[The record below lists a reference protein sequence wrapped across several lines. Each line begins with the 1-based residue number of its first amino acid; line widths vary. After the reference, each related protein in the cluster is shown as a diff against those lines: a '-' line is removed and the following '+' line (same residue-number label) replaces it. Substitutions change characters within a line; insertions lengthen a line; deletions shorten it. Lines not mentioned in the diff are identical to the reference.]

1 MRILGLTGGIATG
14 KSTVSNILRAEKF
27 PIVDADLI
35 AREVVEPGTPGY
47 RQIVSAFGTTVL
59 QDETNPNSPIDRA
72 KLGTRVFSD
81 PDARAKVNAATHPY
95 IRLEMLRQL
104 LWHFLTGCSAVIL
117 DTPLLFEAHI
127 SRWVHL
133 IIVVY
138 VPKQLQKD
146 RLISRDGID
155 RTSANQRIDS
165 QMDIEAKKQLA
176 HVVID
181 NTGSREET
189 RDNVMAVLPKLRP
202 SRVVSAVVWVA
213 LFWPAAVCYSGL
225 SVYRWLKI

>member
-14 KSTVSNILRAEKF
+14 KSTVSNILRADKF
-27 PIVDADLI
+27 PIIDADLI
-35 AREVVEPGTPGY
+35 AREVVQPGTPGH
-47 RQIVSAFGTTVL
+47 RRIVAAFGTTVL
-59 QDETNPNSPIDRA
+59 QDDTDPNSPLDRA

-81 PDARAKVNAATHPY
+81 PEARAKVNAATHPY

-117 DTPLLFEAHI
+117 DTPLLFEAHL

-146 RLISRDGID
+146 RLMMRDGID
-155 RTSANQRIDS
+155 RTAANQRIDS
-165 QMDIEAKKQLA
+165 QMDIEAKRQLA
-176 HVVID
+176 HIVID
-181 NTGSREET
+181 NTGTLDET
-189 RDNVMAVLPKLRP
+189 RQNVKAVLLKLRP
-202 SRVVSAVVWVA
+202 SRILSAVVWAV
-213 LFWPAAVCYSGL
+213 LLWPAALCYSGL